1 MSALFLLG
9 LLSLVCTNNGNLQ
22 RILLEPSVLCY
33 QCKTF
38 HLGMCYDV
46 MKSCHLQYQ
55 QSCATENI
63 YILTKKGKSIYYY
76 SILSCMTNCEDV
88 NFLGFEK
95 RRELI
100 CCNHSNY
107 CNLPEGS

>member
-1 MSALFLLG
+1 MLAFTEITKGFNGLRRHLFLCLA
-9 LLSLVCTNNGNLQ
+9 
-22 RILLEPSVLCY
+22 EPSVLCY
-33 QCKTF
+33 KCKKF
-38 HLGMCYDV
+38 HLGLCYDT
-46 MKSCHLQYQ
+46 MSSCNLQYQ

-63 YILTKKGKSIYYY
+63 YILTKKGQSIYYY

-95 RRELI
+95 RTELI
-100 CCNHSNY
+100 CCKHSNY